1 MMTRSWPEYRGNASV
16 ARNMIT
22 AVCIAACAFG
32 SLEMTSVAS
41 ARSLESIRESG
52 VLNICANANA
62 LPFSSQDPA
71 VPGFQVEVAAALAK
85 RLSVKL
91 NVNWIVFSRHAQR
104 AQCDA
109 VMGAV
114 VQGQENVSR
123 EAAEQGE
130 TERRPESSVP
140 EISHPYAASGY
151 VLVVSGSDPD
161 IRTVEDVKR
170 KGGRIGVEHGSWPH
184 YLLSKRGLPTASY
197 GNQADIVEAIGAGE
211 VLAGLVTDPVAG
223 WFMKQRPNAV
233 RVADP
238 APDPELR
245 WYVGIRLLGPDQ
257 ALMEAVNSSIDGLLA
272 EQTIQGI
279 FSKYGVPY
287 VPPGVR

>member
-1 MMTRSWPEYRGNASV
+1 MSRGNASV
-16 ARNMIT
+16 ARNMVR
-22 AVCIAACAFG
+22 AVCGAVFAFG
-32 SLEMTSVAS
+32 ALEMTGVAH

-52 VLNICANANA
+52 VLNICANADA

-71 VPGFQVEVAAALAK
+71 VPGFQVEVAAALAS
-85 RLSVKL
+85 RLGVKL

-114 VQGQENVSR
+114 VQGRENVSR
-123 EAAEQGE
+123 EAAEGGE
-130 TERRPESSVP
+130 TEGGAESLGGAVP
-140 EISHPYAASGY
+140 EITHPYAASGY
-151 VLVVSGSDPD
+151 VLVVSETHPD
-161 IRTVEDVKR
+161 IQTVEDVKR

-197 GNQADIVEAIGAGE
+197 RSQADIVEAIGTGE

-223 WFMKQRPNAV
+223 WFMKQRRNAV
-233 RVADP
+233 RVVDP

-245 WYVGIRLLGPDQ
+245 WHVGIRVLGPEQ
-257 ALMEAVNSSIDGLLA
+257 ALMDAVNSSIDGLLA
-272 EQTIQGI
+272 EQTIQNI